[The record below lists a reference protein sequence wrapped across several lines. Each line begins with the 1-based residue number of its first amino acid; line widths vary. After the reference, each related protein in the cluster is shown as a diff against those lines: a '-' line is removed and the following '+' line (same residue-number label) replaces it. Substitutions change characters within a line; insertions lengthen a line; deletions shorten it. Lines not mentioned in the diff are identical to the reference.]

1 MPQEFRRQGRQAPL
15 TCTGSSDG
23 DAPLMIL
30 ISPHSRASGIFL
42 EEFGTTKYWDAVGKA
57 LLARERN
64 RITGAKRAAKAELH
78 THQLR

>member
-1 MPQEFRRQGRQAPL
+1 
-15 TCTGSSDG
+15 
-23 DAPLMIL
+23 MIL

-57 LLARERN
+57 LLARERK